1 MPEALFWATNT
12 DHAGVSV
19 LDALRGV
26 LAAFVFGQLL
36 AFAYERTYTG
46 VSYARGF
53 AHTIVLTSL
62 AASTFVMAIGRSLYA
77 GLGLLGVLSIIRFR
91 ANLKAPRDLVFLLG
105 SASTGVACGIDALPV
120 AAVGTLS
127 FALVAVYL
135 HYSSFASQREYD
147 GVLRF
152 SLRAGDVRESMLPAL
167 LAKHCVRSTTLSVA
181 ELAQGAVVEFT
192 YQIKLRP
199 AGPAPLLSDLRAE
212 LDVHDARVLLEEAS
226 LEY

>member
-1 MPEALFWATNT
+1 MPEALFWVTNSN
-12 DHAGVSV
+12 HAGVSFV
-19 LDALRGV
+19 DALRGV
-26 LAAFVFGQLL
+26 LSAFVFGQLL
-36 AFAYERTYTG
+36 AIAYERTYTG

-105 SASTGVACGIDALPV
+105 AASTGVACGIDALPV
-120 AAVGTLS
+120 ALVGTLS
-127 FALVAVYL
+127 FALVSVYL
-135 HYSSFASQREYD
+135 HYSTFASQREYD

-152 SLRAGDVRESMLPAL
+152 SMKAGEEREARLPAL
-167 LAKHCVRSTTLSVA
+167 LAKHCARSTTLSVA
-181 ELAQGAVVEFT
+181 EIAQGGVVEFT

-199 AGPAPLLSDLRAE
+199 AGSGPLLAALRSE
-212 LDVHDARVLLEEAS
+212 LDVRDARVLLEEAS

>member
-1 MPEALFWATNT
+1 MPEALLWATGSGS
-12 DHAGVSV
+12 AGVSFT
-19 LDALRGV
+19 DALRGV
-26 LAAFVFGQLL
+26 LAAFVFGQVL

-105 SASTGVACGIDALPV
+105 AASSGVACGIDALPV
-120 AAVGTLS
+120 AVVGTVA
-127 FALVAVYL
+127 FALVSVYL

-152 SLRAGDVRESMLPAL
+152 SMRAGDERESRLPAL
-167 LAKHCVRSTTLSVA
+167 LGKHCVRSTALSVA
-181 ELAQGAVVEFT
+181 EIAQGGVVEYT
-192 YQIKLRP
+192 YQIKLKP
-199 AGPAPLLSDLRAE
+199 AGQAPLLAALRTE
-212 LDVHDARVLLEEAS
+212 LDVRDARLLLEEAS

>member
-1 MPEALFWATNT
+1 MPEALLWATGSGS
-12 DHAGVSV
+12 AGVSFT
-19 LDALRGV
+19 DALRGV
-26 LAAFVFGQLL
+26 LAAFVFGQVL

-105 SASTGVACGIDALPV
+105 AASTGVACGIDALPV
-120 AAVGTLS
+120 AVVGTVA

-152 SLRAGDVRESMLPAL
+152 SIGADDERESRLPAL
-167 LAKHCVRSTTLSVA
+167 LATHCARSTALERGRDRPGRRGGVH
-181 ELAQGAVVEFT
+181 LPDQAQGRGSGAADG
-192 YQIKLRP
+192 RSAHR
-199 AGPAPLLSDLRAE
+199 AGRA
-212 LDVHDARVLLEEAS
+212 RRAS
-226 LEY
+226 AAGGGEP